1 MKKNKIR
8 ILIVTIVL
16 GVILLTEILV
26 EQFFPNL
33 TFVSG
38 NLNIANRILGYFAF
52 SGFLLSILLNFK
64 GTKLV
69 TFFLGVLLL
78 LIFFINSC
86 AEIYPI
92 DTTTQPK
99 DISVLKIYEDSSKL
113 VIRERI
119 NSKTNRIIR
128 DTVLVKDNYIF
139 RQIIKNEKLNSVK
152 PI

>member
-1 MKKNKIR
+1 MKKNKIG

-26 EQFFPNL
+26 EQFFPNI

-52 SGFLLSILLNFK
+52 SGFLLSILLYFK

-139 RQIIKNEKLNSVK
+139 RQFIKNEKSN
-152 PI
+152 